1 MFLGEK
7 SASMYMEA
15 GGDGYEVRPRST
27 EIVVAT
33 DVHAWKSDKG
43 NQQERGQGYG
53 IYILESASVYMG

>member
-1 MFLGEK
+1 VARDVGRSTSGEWMFLGEK

-33 DVHAWKSDKG
+33 DVHA
-43 NQQERGQGYG
+43 
-53 IYILESASVYMG
+53 

>member
-1 MFLGEK
+1 MYGIGEVGSQRVARDVGRSTSGEWMFLGEK

-33 DVHAWKSDKG
+33 DVHA
-43 NQQERGQGYG
+43 
-53 IYILESASVYMG
+53 